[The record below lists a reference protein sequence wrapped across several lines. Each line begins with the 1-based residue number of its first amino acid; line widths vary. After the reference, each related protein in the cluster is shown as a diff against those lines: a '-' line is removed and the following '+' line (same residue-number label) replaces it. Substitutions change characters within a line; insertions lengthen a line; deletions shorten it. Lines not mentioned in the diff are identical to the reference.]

1 MPDRPETIQALKD
14 DAREPTQIIH
24 PWREVARSAI
34 AFSIGFIPV
43 GTALVVT
50 MGWQDATP
58 FISSFLAFGAAVTRV
73 MAMPVT
79 ETFLN
84 RHAPWLSAS
93 EYRGNFRAKVIEEL
107 D

>member
-1 MPDRPETIQALKD
+1 MANRPETVQELKD
-14 DAREPTQIIH
+14 DSRKPTQTIH
-24 PWREVARSAI
+24 PWRSVTRSAI

-50 MGWQDATP
+50 MGWEDATP
-58 FISSFLAFGAAVTRV
+58 FITSFLAFGAAVTRV
-73 MAMPVT
+73 MGMPVT

-93 EYRGNFRAKVIEEL
+93 QYLGKHRAPIEDEG
-107 D
+107 